1 MNDLATITNSLTGKS
16 MTSREIAEVTGKRH
30 DHVLRDI
37 DNLIAQGAI
46 GAPNF
51 GETSFV
57 DGSNRKQREYLL
69 DFDATM
75 TLVTGYNANL
85 RAAVIRRWR
94 ELETGEA
101 LPAVQ
106 VKGPKRWGRTAM
118 TTSQLA
124 SEFLAFKRVALAV
137 GLTGNAAVI
146 SANGMTE
153 REYGIAPLGLLGIEL
168 KSEDNERVLLPSES
182 SRILGWKNAHEVNLK
197 LAELGLQERLPGKKG
212 GWRMTDKGAEY
223 GVLIDTTKRHNN
235 GAMVQQ
241 IKWKES
247 VLLLLTEGFQA

>member
-1 MNDLATITNSLTGKS
+1 MNDLTTITTMTGRT
-16 MTSREIAEVTGKRH
+16 MASREIAELTGKQH
-30 DHVLRDI
+30 NHIMRDI
-37 DNLIAQGAI
+37 KTLIDQGAI
-46 GAPNF
+46 NQSNF
-51 GETSFV
+51 GLV
-57 DGSNRKQREYLL
+57 DYTDAKGEKRPEYLL

-168 KSEDNERVLLPSES
+168 KSEDNERVLLPSEI

-212 GWRMTDKGAEY
+212 EWTLTEKGAEH
-223 GVLIDTTKRHNN
+223 GVLIDTTKRHNS

>member
-1 MNDLATITNSLTGKS
+1 MNDLTTITTMTGRT
-16 MTSREIAEVTGKRH
+16 MASREIAELTGKRH
-30 DHVLRDI
+30 DNILRDI
-37 DNLIAQGAI
+37 KTLIEQGAI
-46 GAPNF
+46 TALNF
-51 GETSFV
+51 EASTYTDASGK
-57 DGSNRKQREYLL
+57 SNPEYLL

-168 KSEDNERVLLPSES
+168 KSEDNERVLLPSEI

-212 GWRMTDKGAEY
+212 GWRMTDKGSEY